1 MITEPTKEEIEKGF
15 EELGKAV
22 DDHIEAIDKG
32 MFLPRRNINLDTK
45 QRPVCEQ
52 LYLAKDPISMLEISE
67 STDLSMRDIMVIVEE
82 LKEMNIEI
90 REISNHG
97 AISYFMPRR
106 IKEFQART
114 NCFGFNQNK

>member
-1 MITEPTKEEIEKGF
+1 MITEPTKEEIEKEF
-15 EELGKAV
+15 EELGRAV

-45 QRPVCEQ
+45 QRAVCEQ
-52 LYLAKDPISMLEISE
+52 LYLAKEPVSMLEISE
-67 STDLSMRDIMVIVEE
+67 ATDLAMRHIMIVVED

-90 REISNHG
+90 REISNYG

-106 IKEFQART
+106 IKEFQAKT